1 MSALH
6 LTDSNFLNDSNDK
19 IKCYKESGAFM
30 EVVDELN
37 RQFNA
42 SEIQIVHLQNYNQR
56 ITSES
61 PIWYE
66 VKSYTKSNNKIIV
79 DRCEFL
85 TSHYIG
91 RFSHNGVN
99 IIINPRFGNKIFQHI
114 ISCATNLFLPIGSSD
129 IQEKTKSNSF
139 WLIAL
144 LWKAMLN
151 KALASNQIPKEYQ
164 TITRN
169 QKNFHGRLMVSKH
182 IKENLCN
189 ASMFYCTYKKL
200 SMDNIINRAIRE
212 TYKALDKK
220 GLSALVGEFSEYDN
234 RLSSLGVVSELD
246 NINQIDTIRYTKM
259 NYAYFPVMQLSKAI
273 LSNKNAESYSEGK
286 KADVSYFIDVAE
298 LWEMYLL
305 KLLQRKLPDEYRVY
319 SPNAQNGEYLLEKNA
334 REIRPDIIIEKANRV
349 VMIIDA
355 KYKWYE
361 NFGKTAKTGVSR
373 EDLYQMVT
381 YLYHYG
387 QEETTIAGIFS
398 SPAPNPDK
406 HEVYSF
412 SNNPNHQI
420 GLLNLD
426 IEKCGEDTEKLHE
439 EEDTYINSII
449 NILKTTTERNTG
461 TLTAH

>member
-1 MSALH
+1 MSTLY
-6 LTDSNFLNDSNDK
+6 LTDSNFQSDSNDK
-19 IKCYKESGAFM
+19 IKGFKESGAFM

-37 RQFNA
+37 RQFVA
-42 SEIQIVHLQNYNQR
+42 GEIQIVHLQNYNHK
-56 ITSES
+56 ITPES

-66 VKSYTKSNNKIIV
+66 VKSYKPSNSKIIV
-79 DRCEFL
+79 DECKFS

-91 RFSHNGVN
+91 RFSRNGLD

-114 ISCATNLFLPIGSSD
+114 ISYATNLFLPIGSSD
-129 IQEKTKSNSF
+129 IKEKTTSNSF

-169 QKNFHGRLMVSKH
+169 QKNFRGRLMVSKH
-182 IKENLCN
+182 IKANLCN

-200 SMDNIINRAIRE
+200 SMDNIINRTIRA
-212 TYKALDKK
+212 TYNILEKK
-220 GLSALVGEFSEYDN
+220 SLNALVGEFSEYDN
-234 RLSSLGVVSELD
+234 RLSSLGVASELD

-286 KADVSYFIDVAE
+286 RADVSYFIDIAE

-305 KLLQRKLPDEYRVY
+305 RLLQRELPEEYRVY

-334 REIRPDIIIEKANRV
+334 REIRPDIIIEKDNRI

-355 KYKWYE
+355 KYKWYK
-361 NFGKTAKTGVSR
+361 NFGSTAKLGVSR

-387 QEETTIAGIFS
+387 QEGMPIAGIFT
-398 SPAPNPDK
+398 SPAPMDIK
-406 HEVYSF
+406 HDVYSF
-412 SNNPNHQI
+412 NNNPNHQI
-420 GLLNLD
+420 GLLNLNV
-426 IEKCGEDTEKLHE
+426 EKCGENIEILHE
-439 EEDTYINSII
+439 EEEEYILEVKK
-449 NILKTTTERNTG
+449 ILEKSCKREESYR
-461 TLTAH
+461 

>member
-1 MSALH
+1 
-6 LTDSNFLNDSNDK
+6 
-19 IKCYKESGAFM
+19 M
-30 EVVDELN
+30 EVVDKLN
-37 RQFNA
+37 GQIVE
-42 SEIQIVHLQNYNQR
+42 SKIQIIPLQNYNPR
-56 ITSES
+56 TAAES
-61 PIWYE
+61 PVGYE
-66 VKSYTKSNNKIIV
+66 VKSYSDNYNKRIV
-79 DRCEFL
+79 YECNFI

-91 RFSHNGVN
+91 RFSCNGVN

-114 ISCATNLFLPIGSSD
+114 ISYATNLFLPIGSSD

-169 QKNFHGRLMVSKH
+169 QKNFRGRLIVPKH
-182 IKENLCN
+182 IKANSCN

-200 SMDNIINRAIRE
+200 SMDNTINRTIRE
-212 TYKALDKK
+212 TYKVLEKK
-220 GLSALVGEFSEYDN
+220 GLNALVSEFSEYEN
-234 RLSSLGVVSELD
+234 RLSSLGVTSELS
-246 NINQIDTIRYTKM
+246 NINQIDTIRYTRM
-259 NYAYFPVMQLSKAI
+259 NYAYFPVMQLSKTI

-286 KADVSYFIDVAE
+286 RADVSYFIDIAE

-305 KLLQRKLPDEYRVY
+305 KLLQRKLPDEYNVY
-319 SPNAQNGEYLLEKNA
+319 SPNAQKGEYLLEKNA
-334 REIRPDIIIEKANRV
+334 REIRPDIIIEKDNRV

-373 EDLYQMVT
+373 DDLYQMVT

-387 QEETTIAGIFS
+387 QEGMPIAGIFT
-398 SPAPNPDK
+398 SPAPMDHK
-406 HEVYSF
+406 QDVYSF
-412 SNNPNHQI
+412 NKNPNHLI

-461 TLTAH
+461 TLIAH

>member
-1 MSALH
+1 MSIIE
-6 LTDSNFLNDSNDK
+6 LNDSGSET
-19 IKCYKESGAFM
+19 IKNNNVGAFM
-30 EVVDELN
+30 EEVDELN
-37 RQFNA
+37 RQIVE
-42 SEIQIVHLQNYNQR
+42 SKIQIIRLQNYNPR
-56 ITSES
+56 IVAES
-61 PIWYE
+61 PVWYE
-66 VKSYTKSNNKIIV
+66 VKSYSDKYNKRTVSECVFI
-79 DRCEFL
+79 

-99 IIINPRFGNKIFQHI
+99 IIINPRFGDKIFQHI
-114 ISCATNLFLPIGSSD
+114 ISYATNLFLPIGSSD

-169 QKNFHGRLMVSKH
+169 QKNFRGRLMVPKH
-182 IKENLCN
+182 IKANLCN
-189 ASMFYCTYKKL
+189 ASVFYCTYKKL

-212 TYKALDKK
+212 TYKVLEKK
-220 GLSALVGEFSEYDN
+220 GLTALVGEFSEFDN
-234 RLSSLGVVSELD
+234 RLSSLGVASELS

-259 NYAYFPVMQLSKAI
+259 NHAYFPVMQLSKAI
-273 LSNKNAESYSEGK
+273 LSNKNAESDLDGK
-286 KADVSYFIDVAE
+286 RADVSYFIDIAE

-305 KLLQRKLPDEYRVY
+305 KLLQRKLPDEYSVY
-319 SPNAQNGEYLLEKNA
+319 SPNAQKGEYLLGKNA
-334 REIRPDIIIEKANRV
+334 REIRPDIIIEKNNRV

-355 KYKWYE
+355 KYKWYTE
-361 NFGKTAKTGVSR
+361 FGNTAKTRVSR

-387 QEETTIAGIFS
+387 QEETPIAGIFT
-398 SPAPNPDK
+398 SPAPKLNPDK
-406 HEVYSF
+406 HDVYSF

-426 IEKCGEDTEKLHE
+426 IEKCGEDIEKLHE
-439 EEDTYINSII
+439 EENTYINNII
-449 NILKTTTERNTG
+449 NILKTLAERDTG
-461 TLTAH
+461 ALTSH